1 MDPFN
6 QWPLLRARC
15 WSTKYVFRAEL
26 DSVTVLKSGSC
37 NLCKYVLHVKEKGV
51 FKDRRGIDVWI
62 RKHTQ
67 IFVTHP
73 GALQCDGFNS
83 APCHPNVAMLVG
95 PLPQC
100 PFMSLWLLALPPLE
114 AASVEI
120 HIGCWEFQGDDKNT
134 VLETCF
140 QVAFPWRPVPCLC
153 LVPTNPLPCSLFSF

>member
-1 MDPFN
+1 M
-6 QWPLLRARC
+6 
-15 WSTKYVFRAEL
+15 

-95 PLPQC
+95 PP
-100 PFMSLWLLALPPLE
+100 
-114 AASVEI
+114 ASVSI
-120 HIGCWEFQGDDKNT
+120 HVTLTSGSTTLRGG
-134 VLETCF
+134 
-140 QVAFPWRPVPCLC
+140 LC
-153 LVPTNPLPCSLFSF
+153 